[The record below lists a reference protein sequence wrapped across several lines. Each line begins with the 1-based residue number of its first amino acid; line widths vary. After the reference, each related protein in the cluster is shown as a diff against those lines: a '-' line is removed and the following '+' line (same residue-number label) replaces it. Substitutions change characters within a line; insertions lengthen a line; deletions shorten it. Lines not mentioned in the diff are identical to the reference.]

1 MYVFRHSFSILVFS
15 AICMAII
22 VASSTLTWERSE
34 QLTNKSK
41 EAQDAS
47 ASESYFTDV
56 NYYVFDNG
64 KSSLQLD
71 AKELTVNSLTE
82 RVGFLSPIGVVFT
95 DRGEPVYYSA
105 KRGVLVQKSN
115 ILTLTEEVRLR
126 LDNSTLD
133 SDNLIYDLKNDKING
148 NGSVRTTSR
157 SIDGQ
162 DVIKVESNR
171 VIAWPRQQKSTYLG
185 NVKGKIERP
194 KVYEEN
200 VDFRS
205 EKMSLDMVKSL
216 VNLNGN
222 VYFKKQQLRAHSR
235 RGEIFLEN
243 YNKRLKYFVLYDDVK
258 VVEKVMLEGL
268 NSSSFDRKAFSEKL
282 EGMMSEG
289 RIILTG
295 YPKVFQQGDVIKGNR
310 ITLRE
315 NNEIVEVDDAN
326 TSFHLKQ

>member
-1 MYVFRHSFSILVFS
+1 MV
-15 AICMAII
+15 II
-22 VASSTLTWERSE
+22 VTSSTLTWERSK
-34 QLTNKSK
+34 QLTNTAQ

-47 ASESYFTDV
+47 NSESYFTGV

-64 KSSLQLD
+64 KSSLHLD
-71 AKELTVNSLTE
+71 AKELTVNSLNQ

-95 DRGEPVYYSA
+95 ERGEPVYYSA
-105 KRGVLVQKSN
+105 TRGVLVQKEN
-115 ILTLTEEVRLR
+115 LLTLTEEVKLR
-126 LDNSTLD
+126 LNNSTLN
-133 SDNLIYDLKNDKING
+133 SDKLVYYLAKDKIKA
-148 NGSVRTTSR
+148 NGSVKTTSR
-157 SIDGQ
+157 SVDGQ
-162 DVIKVESNR
+162 DIIKVEADK
-171 VIAWPRQQKSTYLG
+171 VFAWPRLQRSTYTG
-185 NVKGKIERP
+185 NVNGKIERT

-200 VDFRS
+200 VDFKS
-205 EKMSLDMVKSL
+205 QKMSLDMVKSL

-222 VYFKKQQLRAHSR
+222 VYFKKQQLSAKSR

-243 YNKRLKYFVLYDDVK
+243 YNKKLKYFVLYDDVK

-295 YPKVFQQGDVIKGNR
+295 FPKVFQQGDVIKGNR

-315 NNEIVEVDDAN
+315 NNEVVEVDDAN
-326 TSFHLKQ
+326 TNFRLKQ